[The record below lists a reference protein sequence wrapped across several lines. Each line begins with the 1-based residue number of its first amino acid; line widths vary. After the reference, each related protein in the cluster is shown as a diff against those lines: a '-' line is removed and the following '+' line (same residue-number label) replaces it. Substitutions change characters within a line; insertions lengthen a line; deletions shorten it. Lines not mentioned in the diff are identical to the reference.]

1 MNLNDLPVGT
11 ATNVITC
18 IRLENA
24 EVVSQPNVRHGRSE
38 REVRMRRTNLSVYGF
53 IERC

>member
-11 ATNVITC
+11 ATNVITR
-18 IRLENA
+18 IRLENE
-24 EVVSQPNVRHGRSE
+24 EVVNQPNVRHGRSE

>member
-11 ATNVITC
+11 PIDCDKNGK
-18 IRLENA
+18 N
-24 EVVSQPNVRHGRSE
+24 RSE

-53 IERC
+53 IESW

>member
-1 MNLNDLPVGT
+1 MNMNDLPVGT

-24 EVVSQPNVRHGRSE
+24 EVVIQPNVRHGRSE
-38 REVRMRRTNLSVYGF
+38 REVRMRRKNLSVYGF
-53 IERC
+53 IESW

>member
-24 EVVSQPNVRHGRSE
+24 EVVSQPNVRYGQSESEVKNGRGSK
-38 REVRMRRTNLSVYGF
+38 RTD
-53 IERC
+53 